1 MLLLICCVRTF
12 PFFCGGSV
20 FVFVR
25 YALLCVLSS
34 KSSKRKRVLVVFF
47 TNVLVLYI
55 FCSSSLRCL
64 GLVCSVLL
72 WYFLIILTY
81 FFYLVADF

>member
-1 MLLLICCVRTF
+1 M
-12 PFFCGGSV
+12 
-20 FVFVR
+20 FVFVW

-34 KSSKRKRVLVVFF
+34 KSSKRKRELVVFF

-64 GLVCSVLL
+64 GLVCSVAFPDHT
-72 WYFLIILTY
+72 YY